1 MDIYIVRHG
10 ETAFNVGE
18 ERIRGRKDVPL
29 SDLGLQHAEEAGKRL
44 TEVPLEKIYHS
55 KLSRTKVTAEK
66 ILQHQKN
73 AEIIEE
79 PFLLDISFGEWE
91 GKKGSEVFD
100 DELTKQWRTNP
111 NDVLIPGGETF
122 YQVLDRL
129 HRLFLRLREQEEKTV
144 ALVTHGAVIN
154 LIFVYLTETHPSHYW
169 DFYVKPCSVSHIKL
183 YKNGKISMVKF
194 NDTNHLSEYTK

>member
-1 MDIYIVRHG
+1 MNIYIIRHG

-29 SDLGLQHAEEAGKRL
+29 SDLGILHAEEVGMKL
-44 TEVPLEKIYHS
+44 KDIQIEKIYHS

-66 ILQHQKN
+66 IFQHQKN
-73 AEIIEE
+73 AEIVEE

-91 GKKGSEVFD
+91 GKKGTEVFD
-100 DELTKQWRTNP
+100 EELSRQWRNNP

-129 HRLFLRLREQEEKTV
+129 HRLFLRLRKQKEKTV

-169 DFYVKPCSVSHIKL
+169 DFYVKPCSISHVKL
-183 YKNGKISMVKF
+183 YENGKISIKKF
-194 NDTNHLSEYTK
+194 NDANHLTQ

>member
-1 MDIYIVRHG
+1 MDIYIIRHG

-18 ERIRGRKDVPL
+18 ERIRGRKNVPL
-29 SDLGLQHAEEAGKRL
+29 SDLGIHHAEEAGEKL
-44 TEVPLEKIYHS
+44 KEKPIEKIYHS

-66 ILQHQKN
+66 ILQHQKK

-91 GKKGSEVFD
+91 GKTGNEVFID
-100 DELTKQWRTNP
+100 DLKKQWMNNP

-129 HRLFLRLREQEEKTV
+129 HRLFLRLRKQKEKIV

-169 DFYVKPCSVSHIKL
+169 DFYVKPCSISHIKL
-183 YKNGKISMVKF
+183 NENGKISIVKL
-194 NDTNHLSEYTK
+194 NDTNHLSE

>member
-1 MDIYIVRHG
+1 MDIYIIRHG

-18 ERIRGRKDVPL
+18 ERIRGRKDIPL
-29 SDLGLQHAEEAGKRL
+29 SDFGIQHAEEVSKKL
-44 TEVPLEKIYHS
+44 TKIPIEKIYHS

-66 ILQHQKN
+66 ILQNQNN
-73 AEIIEE
+73 AKIVEE
-79 PFLLDISFGEWE
+79 PLLLDISFGEWE
-91 GKKGSEVFD
+91 GKKGKDVFTE
-100 DELTKQWRTNP
+100 ELQKQWKTNP

-129 HRLFLRLREQEEKTV
+129 HRLFLRLRKQTEKTI

-169 DFYVKPCSVSHIKL
+169 DFYVKPCSISHIKL
-183 YKNGKISMVKF
+183 YENGKISLVKF
-194 NDTNHLSEYTK
+194 NDAQHLTE